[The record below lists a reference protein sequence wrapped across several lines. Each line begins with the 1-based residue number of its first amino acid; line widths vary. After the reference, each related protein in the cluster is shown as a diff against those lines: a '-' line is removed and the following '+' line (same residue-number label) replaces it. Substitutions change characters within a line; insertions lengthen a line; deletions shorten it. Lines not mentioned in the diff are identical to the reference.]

1 MIVLLLDERARD
13 DEDLPKPLKTLT
25 PEGLGSH
32 VVFSY
37 VEPDILDEDSGKEE

>member
-13 DEDLPKPLKTLT
+13 DEDLPNPLKTFT

-32 VVFSY
+32 RVPY
-37 VEPDILDEDSGKEE
+37 LLDEDSGKEE